1 MASLYEVVLS
11 QDDRPAMMREVSR
24 IACRVVPNCDGASV
38 TTLSYGQPTAVAT
51 DDWSVQLDEMQYV
64 EHEGPCLDAYR
75 SGVAFRVRDVTSESR
90 WPSYLPKAASLGVRS
105 MMSIPMTAESALV
118 GALNIYSRTTD
129 AFDNESASLAEIVA
143 AHAGLASEIGSALQG
158 HRDLAEQLAEAMRSR
173 ATIEQAKGIIMSQRS
188 LTPDE
193 AWDALVRMSQRAH
206 LKLRDVATEIV
217 DAAAKGSV
225 NLDALDS

>member
-1 MASLYEVVLS
+1 
-11 QDDRPAMMREVSR
+11 
-24 IACRVVPNCDGASV
+24 
-38 TTLSYGQPTAVAT
+38 
-51 DDWSVQLDEMQYV
+51 MQYV